1 MTDWRPSCSLA
12 TLRERAAMLRDIR
25 AFFAERDV
33 LEVETPLLGR
43 HATTDPAIDSLACGE
58 RWLQTSPEHHMKRLL
73 AAGAPSIFRLG
84 AVFRAGEAGRWHNP
98 EFTMLEWYRLG
109 FDAAALMAEV
119 AALVDALLG
128 PANYGHR
135 PWSEIL
141 ASRFGSACLD
151 PAEAQAKARE
161 LGLATESADDAAD
174 LLLAEAL
181 SRLPG
186 RCFVTEFPAA
196 MAALA
201 TVDADG
207 KAERF
212 ELAVDGV
219 EVANGYHELRDAAE
233 LARRM
238 AADNAKRVRLGRE
251 PLEPD
256 AAFVAAHQHGLPDCA
271 GVAVGV
277 DRLLALRLG
286 LPTVAAAMTF
296 DWLRA

>member
-43 HATTDPAIDSLACGE
+43 YATTDPAIDSLASGG

-128 PANYGHR
+128 PADYGRR

-141 ASRFGSACLD
+141 ASRFGSAGAD
-151 PAEAQAKARE
+151 PAAAQAKARE
-161 LGLATESADDAAD
+161 LGLATESADDATD

-207 KAERF
+207 NAERF

-251 PLEPD
+251 PREPD
-256 AAFVAAHQHGLPDCA
+256 AAFVAAHQHGLPACA

-286 LPTVAAAMTF
+286 LPTVAAAMAF
-296 DWLRA
+296 DWQRA

>member
-25 AFFAERDV
+25 AFFSERDV

-43 HATTDPAIDSLACGE
+43 HATTDPAIDSLASGD

-109 FDAAALMAEV
+109 FDAAALMNEV

-128 PANYGHR
+128 PADYGHR

-141 ASRFGSACLD
+141 ASRFGSAGAD
-151 PAEAQAKARE
+151 PAAAQVKARQ

-186 RCFVTEFPAA
+186 RCFVTGFPAD

-207 KAERF
+207 NAERF
-212 ELAVDGV
+212 ELVVDGV

-238 AADNAKRVRLGRE
+238 AADNAKRVRLERE
-251 PLEPD
+251 PREPD
-256 AAFVAAHQHGLPDCA
+256 AALVAAHQHGLPDCA

-286 LPTVAAAMTF
+286 LPTVAAAMAF
-296 DWLRA
+296 DWQRA

>member
-1 MTDWRPSCSLA
+1 
-12 TLRERAAMLRDIR
+12 MLRDIR

-43 HATTDPAIDSLACGE
+43 HATTDPAIDSLTSGG
-58 RWLQTSPEHHMKRLL
+58 RWLQASPEHHMKRLL

-119 AALVDALLG
+119 AALVDTLLG
-128 PANYGHR
+128 PADYDHR

-151 PAEAQAKARE
+151 PAAAQAKARE

-201 TVDADG
+201 AVDADG
-207 KAERF
+207 NAERF
-212 ELAVDGV
+212 ELVVDGV

-238 AADNAKRVRLGRE
+238 AADNAKRVRLERE
-251 PLEPD
+251 PREPD
-256 AAFVAAHQHGLPDCA
+256 AALVAAHQHGLPDCA

-286 LPTVAAAMTF
+286 LPTVAAAMAF
-296 DWLRA
+296 DWQRA

>member
-1 MTDWRPSCSLA
+1 
-12 TLRERAAMLRDIR
+12 MLGDIR
-25 AFFAERDV
+25 AFFADRDV

-43 HATTDPAIDSLACGE
+43 HATTDPAIDSLASGD

-128 PANYGHR
+128 PADYDHR
-135 PWSEIL
+135 PSSEIL
-141 ASRFGSACLD
+141 ASRFGRAGTD
-151 PAEAQAKARE
+151 PAAAQAKARE
-161 LGLATESADDAAD
+161 LGLATENADDAAD

-207 KAERF
+207 NAERF

-256 AAFVAAHQHGLPDCA
+256 AAFVAAHQHGLPACA

-286 LPTVAAAMTF
+286 LPTVAAAMAF
-296 DWLRA
+296 DWQRA